1 MPPCAACE
9 PERTVL
15 QTEWVCKTAPAC
27 TPRTMARWRRASTE
41 GRPSPRT
48 TLAASSISRNC
59 SGARLPLSK
68 PVEVMASRSGS
79 REITALKFPLVPS
92 PHPRPWNPF
101 PISAMQAAALA
112 KLVPFGLI
120 CPIGGGLC
128 ERVLRVLVFFM
139 GAARSVRQTS
149 VFHIASSLKRPDGP
163 HKIYCS
169 GPKILVEEYVRF
181 FLLGRP
187 SLRRE
192 RRGAGRNLQRHGA
205 HLFVD
210 QSVRSEE
217 HTSELQSPDH
227 LVCRLLLEK
236 KKNQHSY
243 THVTIT
249 DRVIN

>member
-92 PHPRPWNPF
+92 THPRPWNPF

-120 CPIGGGLC
+120 CPIAGGLC
-128 ERVLRVLVFFM
+128 ARLLRVLVFFM

-181 FLLGRP
+181 FLHCRP
-187 SLRRE
+187 SLRGE
-192 RRGAGRNLQRHGA
+192 GRGSERNLLRLVA
-205 HLFVD
+205 HIIVDKSVGCKNVWPTYLSWLSCTISAYYPALF
-210 QSVRSEE
+210 
-217 HTSELQSPDH
+217 
-227 LVCRLLLEK
+227 
-236 KKNQHSY
+236 
-243 THVTIT
+243 
-249 DRVIN
+249 